1 MLCSK
6 GDIGAS
12 IGAVCDILRPVW
24 DYWEQYGTIGVNMG
38 TIRGSRGYN
47 GGQYEDYYGSM
58 GTISS
63 SMGNINMYLN
73 SRFS

>member
-24 DYWEQYGTIGVNMG
+24 DYWEQYGTIGDNMG
-38 TIRGSRGYN
+38 TIMVVWGLLGPVRGH
-47 GGQYEDYYGSM
+47 
-58 GTISS
+58 
-63 SMGNINMYLN
+63 
-73 SRFS
+73 

>member
-1 MLCSK
+1 MLCTK

-38 TIRGSRGYN
+38 TIRGNRGYN
-47 GGQYEDYYGSM
+47 GGNM
-58 GTISS
+58 GTI
-63 SMGNINMYLN
+63 MVVWGLLAAVWGI
-73 SRFS
+73 